1 MIIKIEKNADI
12 VTYQYDDSVQGNIPD
27 ITSDTTTA
35 ASVANSLFAGIPTTG
50 ICTDTAP
57 LDYTLYINLNAIS
70 EIRVLDN
77 FDNMYALSNALTEGC
92 TKVIVFGRGL
102 QSTIIA
108 FNKNSEH
115 EYLRLKQEIDKA
127 YSTAKE

>member
-35 ASVANSLFAGIPTTG
+35 ASVANSLFAGLPTTG